1 MRGNHLYDVIVR
13 EMNHVKSGGK
23 CPETAALSVMNEFA
37 QENVY
42 VSTRFLK
49 HAGLANKVA
58 QLKDYGIE
66 NADIAERL
74 GITKRHVRRL
84 YASLNN

>member
-1 MRGNHLYDVIVR
+1 MRGNHLYEVIVR
-13 EMNHVKSGGK
+13 EMNHVKSGAK
-23 CPETAALSVMNEFA
+23 CPEKAALSVMNEFA
-37 QENVY
+37 QESVY

-49 HAGLANKVA
+49 HAGLAAKVA

-84 YASLNN
+84 YASLKN

>member
-1 MRGNHLYDVIVR
+1 MRGNQLYEVIVR
-13 EMNHVKSGGK
+13 EMNYVKDNSK
-23 CPETAALSVMNEFA
+23 SPKNAALCVMNEFA

-42 VSTRFLK
+42 VSTRYLK
-49 HAGLANKVA
+49 HAGLAAKVVE
-58 QLKDYGIE
+58 LKNYGVE

>member
-1 MRGNHLYDVIVR
+1 MRGNQLYEVIVR
-13 EMNHVKSGGK
+13 EMNHVMANGKS
-23 CPETAALSVMNEFA
+23 PENAALSVMNEFA
-37 QENVY
+37 HENIY
-42 VSTRFLK
+42 VSTRYLK
-49 HAGLANKVA
+49 HAGLAAKVA
-58 QLKDYGIE
+58 ELKTYGVE